1 MKYLKI
7 LLLLLFPILSC
18 NKNDDGTGPNPDESM
33 YFPPNTGTSWE
44 TESLYDLGWNENA
57 VQPLKD
63 YLSQKHTKSFMI
75 LVNGRIVMEEYF
87 NGHTST
93 SSWQWNSAANRLE

>member
-7 LLLLLFPILSC
+7 LLLLLLPLTGC
-18 NKNDDGTGPNPDESM
+18 NKDDDDNYDDSM
-33 YFPPNTGTSWE
+33 YFPSENDWDTR
-44 TESLYDLGWNENA
+44 SLSGLGWNESA

-63 YLSQKHTKSFMI
+63 FLNQKNTRSFMI

-87 NGHTST
+87 DGHTP
-93 SSWQWNSAANRLE
+93 SAAWPGLASWRSTKGNG